1 MNLFELFVKIGVQDE
16 ASDKLGKITQGLGSG
31 LKAAAQVGVAAVGV
45 AASGIAALTTT
56 AVKSYAEYEQLVG
69 GVDTLFKDSS
79 GKVQE
84 YAQNAYK
91 TAGLSANEYMSTV
104 TSFSASL
111 IQSLGGD
118 TEKAVEYANTAIT
131 DMSDNANKMGT
142 DIGMIQNAYN
152 GFAKGNFTM
161 LDNLKLGYGGTQEEM
176 KRLLVRANELKVAQG
191 GMADLTIDS
200 YADIV
205 EAIHLVQDEMG
216 IAGATAAE
224 AGTTI
229 EGSLNSMKSAWQN
242 VITGIADDNADFGT
256 LIDNLITSL
265 VGDGTESNLGV
276 VGNILPRIEIALNGA
291 AKLVEELLPVILE
304 QIPSIIENTLPKIA
318 EAAFNIIET
327 IGNSILQNAPAIFK
341 MAMDILIMLAEGL
354 AGNTAAL
361 TSSLVEIILKIV
373 EVLTNPDSLIKLT
386 NAALDII
393 VGIAEGL
400 IKALPQIVKAVP
412 KIIESVVLTIGNLI
426 YKVVNIGKDIVN
438 GIWKGIQ
445 DMRANFE
452 KKIKNFFSGIVE
464 GVKSVLGIHS
474 PSRVFA
480 GIGKFMADGLG
491 EGWKNEFGGIKKLID
506 DSLVF
511 DDPNIGISASVN
523 GTKGGQVASGGNV
536 FNFTFNGVQS
546 NDPQEFMEYIARE
559 LQKFFERRELIYG

>member
-16 ASDKLGKITQGLGSG
+16 ATDKLGKITQSLGNG

-45 AASGIAALTTT
+45 AASGIAALTTS

-79 GKVQE
+79 DKVQE

-111 IQSLGGD
+111 IQSLEGD
-118 TEKAVEYANTAIT
+118 TEAAVEYANMAIT

-176 KRLLVRANELKVAQG
+176 KRLLDDAQKISG
-191 GMADLTIDS
+191 IKYDISS
-200 YADIV
+200 YADV
-205 EAIHLVQDEMG
+205 VQAIHVIQDEMG

-229 EGSLNSMKSAWQN
+229 EGSLNAMKAAWQN
-242 VITGIADDNADFGT
+242 VITGIADDNADFEM
-256 LIDNLITSL
+256 LIDNLVTTL

-276 VGNILPRIEIALNGA
+276 FGNILPRIEVALNGA
-291 AKLVEELLPVILE
+291 GKLIEQLFPVIME
-304 QIPSIIENTLPKIA
+304 QFPSIIENTLPRLA
-318 EAAFNIIET
+318 ESAFHIIET
-327 IGNSILQNAPAIFK
+327 IVNGILEHAPALFEL
-341 MAMDILIMLAEGL
+341 AVNILIMLAEGI
-354 AGNTAAL
+354 AGNVEQL
-361 TSSLVEIILKIV
+361 TTSLVEVILKIV
-373 EVLTNPDSLIKLT
+373 EVLTNPDSLTALFG
-386 NAALDII
+386 AALDII
-393 VGIAEGL
+393 IGLATGI
-400 IKALPQIVKAVP
+400 IKAIPQLLKSIP
-412 KIIESVVLTIGNLI
+412 KIIEGIVVTIANLLSKI
-426 YKVVNIGKDIVN
+426 IEVGKNIVN
-438 GIWKGIQ
+438 GIWQGIQ
-445 DMRANFE
+445 E
-452 KKIKNFFSGIVE
+452 KKAEFERKVRSFFEGIVN
-464 GVKSVLGIHS
+464 GVKSALGIHS

-480 GIGKFMADGLG
+480 SIGKFMADGLG
-491 EGWKNEFGGIKKLID
+491 EGWEDEFSGIKKLID
-506 DSLVF
+506 DSLIF
-511 DDPNIGISASVN
+511 DDPKIGISASVN
-523 GTKGGQVASGGNV
+523 GTKSGQLVSNGNV
-536 FNFTFNGVQS
+536 FNITFNGVQS
-546 NDPQEFMEYIARE
+546 SDPQEFMEYIARE

>member
-16 ASDKLGKITQGLGSG
+16 ATDKLGKITQSLGNG

-45 AASGIAALTTT
+45 AASGIAALTTS
-56 AVKSYAEYEQLVG
+56 AVKNYAEYEQLVG

-84 YAQNAYK
+84 YAQNAFK

-176 KRLLVRANELKVAQG
+176 KRLLKKANELKVAQG

-229 EGSLNSMKSAWQN
+229 EGSLNSMKAAWQN
-242 VITGIADDNADFGT
+242 VITGIADDNADFEM
-256 LIDNLITSL
+256 LIDNLVTSL

-276 VGNILPRIEIALNGA
+276 FGNILPRIEVALTGA
-291 AKLVEELLPVILE
+291 GKLIENLFPAIME
-304 QIPSIIENTLPKIA
+304 QIPSIIENTLPRLA
-318 EAAFNIIET
+318 ESAFHIIET
-327 IGNSILQNAPAIFK
+327 IVNGVLEHAPALFEL
-341 MAMDILIMLAEGL
+341 AVDILIMLAQGI
-354 AGNTAAL
+354 AGNVEQL
-361 TSSLVEIILKIV
+361 TTSLVEVILKIV
-373 EVLTNPDSLIKLT
+373 EVLTNPQSLTTLFG
-386 NAALDII
+386 AALDII
-393 VGIAEGL
+393 IGLATGI
-400 IKALPQIVKAVP
+400 IKAIPQLLKSIP
-412 KIIESVVLTIGNLI
+412 KIIEGIVVTIGNLL
-426 YKVVNIGKDIVN
+426 YKVTEVGKNIVN
-438 GIWKGIQ
+438 GIWQGIQ
-445 DMRANFE
+445 AKRAEFE
-452 KKIKNFFSGIVE
+452 RKIRNFFEGIVN
-464 GVKSVLGIHS
+464 GVKSALGIHS

-480 GIGKFMADGLG
+480 AIGKFMADGLG
-491 EGWKNEFGGIKKLID
+491 EGWEDEFSGIKKAID
-506 DSLVF
+506 NSLVF
-511 DDPNIGISASVN
+511 DDPKIGISASVN
-523 GTKGGQVASGGNV
+523 GAKGGQIASGGNV

>member
-16 ASDKLGKITQGLGSG
+16 ATDKLGKITQNLGSG
-31 LKAAAQVGVAAVGV
+31 LKAAAKVGVAAVSS
-45 AASGIAALTTT
+45 AASGIAALTTS
-56 AVKSYAEYEQLVG
+56 AVKNYAEYEQLVG

-176 KRLLVRANELKVAQG
+176 KRLLKKANELKVAQG

-229 EGSLNSMKSAWQN
+229 EGSLNSMKAAWQN
-242 VITGIADDNADFGT
+242 VITGIADDNADFEM
-256 LIDNLITSL
+256 LIDNLVTSL

-276 VGNILPRIEIALNGA
+276 FGNILPRIEVALTGA
-291 AKLVEELLPVILE
+291 GKLIENLFPAIME
-304 QIPSIIENTLPKIA
+304 QIPSIIENTLPRLA
-318 EAAFNIIET
+318 ESAFHIIET
-327 IGNSILQNAPAIFK
+327 IVNGVLEHAPALFEL
-341 MAMDILIMLAEGL
+341 AVNILIMLAQGI
-354 AGNTAAL
+354 AGNVEQL
-361 TSSLVEIILKIV
+361 TTSLVEVILKIV
-373 EVLTNPDSLIKLT
+373 EVLTNPESLTALFG
-386 NAALDII
+386 AALDII
-393 VGIAEGL
+393 LGIATGI
-400 IKALPQIVKAVP
+400 IKAIPQLLKSVP
-412 KIIESVVLTIGNLI
+412 KIIEGIVVTIGNLL
-426 YKVVNIGKDIVN
+426 YKVTEVGKNIVN
-438 GIWKGIQ
+438 GIWQGIQ
-445 DMRANFE
+445 AKRAEFE
-452 KKIKNFFSGIVE
+452 RKIRNFFEGIVN
-464 GVKSVLGIHS
+464 GVKSALGIHS

-480 GIGKFMADGLG
+480 AIGKFMADGLG
-491 EGWKNEFGGIKKLID
+491 EGWEDEFSGIKKAID
-506 DSLVF
+506 NSLVF
-511 DDPNIGISASVN
+511 DDPKIGISASVN
-523 GTKGGQVASGGNV
+523 GVKGGQIASGGNV

>member
-1 MNLFELFVKIGVQDE
+1 
-16 ASDKLGKITQGLGSG
+16 
-31 LKAAAQVGVAAVGV
+31 
-45 AASGIAALTTT
+45 
-56 AVKSYAEYEQLVG
+56 
-69 GVDTLFKDSS
+69 
-79 GKVQE
+79 
-84 YAQNAYK
+84 
-91 TAGLSANEYMSTV
+91 
-104 TSFSASL
+104 
-111 IQSLGGD
+111 
-118 TEKAVEYANTAIT
+118 
-131 DMSDNANKMGT
+131 
-142 DIGMIQNAYN
+142 
-152 GFAKGNFTM
+152 
-161 LDNLKLGYGGTQEEM
+161 M

-229 EGSLNSMKSAWQN
+229 EGSLNSMKAAWQN

-327 IGNSILQNAPAIFK
+327 IGNSILKNAPAIFQ
-341 MAMDILIMLAEGL
+341 MAMNILMMLADGL
-354 AGNTAAL
+354 VGNTAAL

-491 EGWKNEFGGIKKLID
+491 EGWENEFGGIKKLID

-523 GTKGGQVASGGNV
+523 GTKGGQIASGGNV

>member
-16 ASDKLGKITQGLGSG
+16 ATDKLGKITQSLGNG

-45 AASGIAALTTT
+45 AASGIAALTTS
-56 AVKSYAEYEQLVG
+56 AVKNYAEYEQLVG

-176 KRLLVRANELKVAQG
+176 KRLLADAQKISG
-191 GMADLTIDS
+191 IKYDISS
-200 YADIV
+200 YADV
-205 EAIHLVQDEMG
+205 VQAIHVIQDEMG

-224 AGTTI
+224 AASTI
-229 EGSLNSMKSAWQN
+229 EGSLASAKSAWQN
-242 VITGIADDNADFGT
+242 LVTGIADENADFDT
-256 LIDNLITSL
+256 LVMNFVDSVATAA
-265 VGDGTESNLGV
+265 D
-276 VGNILPRIEIALNGA
+276 NILPRVEVALTGA
-291 AKLVEELLPVILE
+291 ASLIDKLFPVIME
-304 QIPSIIENTLPKIA
+304 RVPSIIENTLPKIA
-318 EAAFNIIET
+318 ESAFHIIET
-327 IGNSILQNAPAIFK
+327 IVNGALEHAPALFEL
-341 MAMDILIMLAEGL
+341 AVDILIMLAQGI
-354 AGNTAAL
+354 AGNVEQL
-361 TSSLVEIILKIV
+361 TTSIVEVILKIV
-373 EVLTNPDSLIKLT
+373 EVLTNPQSLTTLFG
-386 NAALDII
+386 AALDII
-393 VGIAEGL
+393 LGIATGI
-400 IKALPQIVKAVP
+400 IKAIPQLLKSVP
-412 KIIESVVLTIGNLI
+412 KIIEGIVVTIGNLL
-426 YKVVNIGKDIVN
+426 YKVTEVGKNIVN
-438 GIWKGIQ
+438 GIWQGIQ
-445 DMRANFE
+445 AKRAEFE
-452 KKIKNFFSGIVE
+452 RKIRNFFEGIVN
-464 GVKSVLGIHS
+464 GVKSALGIHS

-480 GIGKFMADGLG
+480 TIGKFMADGLG
-491 EGWKNEFGGIKKLID
+491 EGWEDEFSGIKRLID

-511 DDPNIGISASVN
+511 DEPNIGISASVN
-523 GTKGGQVASGGNV
+523 GTKGGQIASGGNV

>member
-16 ASDKLGKITQGLGSG
+16 ATDKLGKITQSLGNG

-45 AASGIAALTTT
+45 AASGIAALTTS
-56 AVKSYAEYEQLVG
+56 AVKNYAEYEQLVG

-176 KRLLVRANELKVAQG
+176 KRLLADAQKISG
-191 GMADLTIDS
+191 IKYDISS
-200 YADIV
+200 YADV
-205 EAIHLVQDEMG
+205 VQAIHVIQDEMG

-229 EGSLNSMKSAWQN
+229 EGSLNSMKAAWQN
-242 VITGIADDNADFGT
+242 VITGIADDNADFEM
-256 LIDNLITSL
+256 LIDNLVTTL

-276 VGNILPRIEIALNGA
+276 FGNILPRIEVALNGA
-291 AKLVEELLPVILE
+291 GKLIEQLFPVIME
-304 QIPSIIENTLPKIA
+304 QFPSIIENTLPRLA
-318 EAAFNIIET
+318 ESAFRIIET
-327 IGNSILQNAPAIFK
+327 IVNGILEHAPALFEL
-341 MAMDILIMLAEGL
+341 AVNILIMLAEGI
-354 AGNTAAL
+354 AGNVEQL
-361 TSSLVEIILKIV
+361 TTSLVEIILKIV
-373 EVLTNPDSLIKLT
+373 EVLTNPDSLTALFG
-386 NAALDII
+386 AALDII
-393 VGIAEGL
+393 IGLATGI
-400 IKALPQIVKAVP
+400 IKAIPQLLKSIP
-412 KIIESVVLTIGNLI
+412 KIIEGIVVTIANLLSKI
-426 YKVVNIGKDIVN
+426 IEVGKNIVN
-438 GIWKGIQ
+438 GIWQGIQ
-445 DMRANFE
+445 E
-452 KKIKNFFSGIVE
+452 KKAEFERKVRSFFEGIVN
-464 GVKSVLGIHS
+464 GVKSALGIHS

-480 GIGKFMADGLG
+480 SIGKFMADGLG
-491 EGWKNEFGGIKKLID
+491 EGWEDEFSGIKKLID
-506 DSLVF
+506 DSLIF
-511 DDPNIGISASVN
+511 DDPKIGISASVN
-523 GTKGGQVASGGNV
+523 GTKSGQIVSNGNV
-536 FNFTFNGVQS
+536 FNITFNGVQS
-546 NDPQEFMEYIARE
+546 SDPQEFMEYIARE

>member
-1 MNLFELFVKIGVQDE
+1 LNLFELFVKIGVQDE
-16 ASDKLGKITQGLGSG
+16 ATDKLGKITQSLGNG

-45 AASGIAALTTT
+45 AASGIAALTTS
-56 AVKSYAEYEQLVG
+56 AVKNYAEYEQLVG

-176 KRLLVRANELKVAQG
+176 KRLLADAQKISG
-191 GMADLTIDS
+191 IKYDISS
-200 YADIV
+200 YADV
-205 EAIHLVQDEMG
+205 VQAIHVIQDEMG

-224 AGTTI
+224 AASTI
-229 EGSLNSMKSAWQN
+229 EGSLASAKSAWQN
-242 VITGIADDNADFGT
+242 LVTGIADENADFDT
-256 LIDNLITSL
+256 LVMNFVDSVATAA
-265 VGDGTESNLGV
+265 D
-276 VGNILPRIEIALNGA
+276 NILPRVEIALTGA
-291 AKLVEELLPVILE
+291 ASLIDKLFPVIME
-304 QIPSIIENTLPKIA
+304 RIPSIIENTLPRLA
-318 EAAFNIIET
+318 ESAFHIVET
-327 IGNSILQNAPAIFK
+327 IVNGVLENAPALFEL
-341 MAMDILIMLAEGL
+341 AVDILIMLAQGI
-354 AGNTAAL
+354 AGNVEQL
-361 TSSLVEIILKIV
+361 TTSLVEVILKIV
-373 EVLTNPDSLIKLT
+373 EVLTNPDSLTALFG
-386 NAALDII
+386 AALDII
-393 VGIAEGL
+393 IGLATGI
-400 IKALPQIVKAVP
+400 IKAIPQLLKSIP
-412 KIIESVVLTIGNLI
+412 KIIEGIVVTIGNLL
-426 YKVVNIGKDIVN
+426 YKITEVGKNIVN
-438 GIWKGIQ
+438 GIWQGIQ
-445 DMRANFE
+445 AKKAEFE
-452 KKIKNFFSGIVE
+452 RKIRNFFEGIVT
-464 GVKSVLGIHS
+464 GVKSALGIHS

-480 GIGKFMADGLG
+480 AIGKFMADGLG
-491 EGWKNEFGGIKKLID
+491 EGWEDEFSGIKKAID
-506 DSLVF
+506 NSLVF
-511 DDPNIGISASVN
+511 DDPKIGISASVN
-523 GTKGGQVASGGNV
+523 GAKGGQIASGGNV

>member
-1 MNLFELFVKIGVQDE
+1 M
-16 ASDKLGKITQGLGSG
+16 
-31 LKAAAQVGVAAVGV
+31 
-45 AASGIAALTTT
+45 
-56 AVKSYAEYEQLVG
+56 
-69 GVDTLFKDSS
+69 
-79 GKVQE
+79 
-84 YAQNAYK
+84 
-91 TAGLSANEYMSTV
+91 
-104 TSFSASL
+104 
-111 IQSLGGD
+111 
-118 TEKAVEYANTAIT
+118 
-131 DMSDNANKMGT
+131 
-142 DIGMIQNAYN
+142 
-152 GFAKGNFTM
+152 
-161 LDNLKLGYGGTQEEM
+161 GYGGTQEEM

-229 EGSLNSMKSAWQN
+229 EGSLNSMKAAWQN

-327 IGNSILQNAPAIFK
+327 IGNSILKNAPAIFQ
-341 MAMDILIMLAEGL
+341 MAMNILMMLADGL
-354 AGNTAAL
+354 VGNTAAL

-452 KKIKNFFSGIVE
+452 KKIKNFFSIPQDIFCISIIGANGMYKE
-464 GVKSVLGIHS
+464 YY
-474 PSRVFA
+474 PSAPISCRHK
-480 GIGKFMADGLG
+480 ICLSK
-491 EGWKNEFGGIKKLID
+491 IKK
-506 DSLVF
+506 S
-511 DDPNIGISASVN
+511 S
-523 GTKGGQVASGGNV
+523 
-536 FNFTFNGVQS
+536 
-546 NDPQEFMEYIARE
+546 
-559 LQKFFERRELIYG
+559 